1 LFSNAKFIVFL
12 QVKARPATREV
23 LATYSTDELSM
34 ELIITLAVNHPLGA
48 VGVTTE
54 KRLGVTSEQWN
65 KWMLQMT
72 TLLMHQVSKLLRNI
86 LSC

>member
-1 LFSNAKFIVFL
+1 MRSVQFIVYM
-12 QVKARPATREV
+12 QVKARSATREV

-34 ELIITLAVNHPLGA
+34 ELVITLAVNHPLGA

-72 TLLMHQVSKLLRNI
+72 TLLMHQVSKLHRDI
-86 LSC
+86 LS